1 MIEDEILLD
10 RVKEG
15 DTEAQ
20 EILLCK
26 YKPLVGAIA
35 NKYYLVGADKE
46 DLIQEGWI
54 GLFKA
59 INTYDKDKNNNFVKF
74 ASTVIMREI
83 VSAIRRENTNKNQA
97 LDSSVLIDDDDILP
111 SVDNPEKDILSAEI
125 IQKINEDIDKLLS
138 AKERIVVKYFVQ
150 GYSYVDIAKILD
162 IKPKS
167 VDNTL
172 TRIKNKLK
180 HIKENL
186 WVM

>member
-1 MIEDEILLD
+1 MIEDEKLLE
-10 RVKEG
+10 RVKGG
-15 DTEAQ
+15 DNEAQ
-20 EILLCK
+20 EILLSK
-26 YKPLVGAIA
+26 YKPLVSAIA

-97 LDSSVLIDDDDILP
+97 LDSSVLIDDDILP

-150 GYSYVDIAKILD
+150 GYSYMDIAKMLD